1 MLIWDYKNAPFLF
14 KFNPLARDQR
24 AGADLFYFDRGD
36 KVDIAADAFS
46 NEIQQLIKQHG
57 GDNRRLAVDK
67 IMTCGL
73 RALEAQ
79 GFEIM
84 KGEELTGK
92 SHSIKGPD
100 EILAMRCA

>member
-1 MLIWDYKNAPFLF
+1 MVIWDYKNAPFLS
-14 KFNPLARDQR
+14 KFNPLVRDQR

-46 NEIQQLIKQHG
+46 NEIRQLIKQHA

-67 IMTCGL
+67 LMMRGL

-79 GFEIM
+79 GSEIM
-84 KGEELTGK
+84 KGEELTEK
-92 SHSIKGPD
+92 SRSIKGPD
-100 EILAMRCA
+100 EILVMRCA